1 MTATSEQLGA
11 SPSVS
16 SSAVR
21 LSWPLLLAAAGVGL
35 LNAGSLSLGMA
46 YLQINAL
53 ALVTL
58 AVPHLLVQAGI
69 LLPLS
74 LLTARKLLRGHQE
87 GWAYLVLLLL
97 AGAVLTNIGTIL
109 GSWWSGGSIGS

>member
-1 MTATSEQLGA
+1 MTVTSEQL
-11 SPSVS
+11 SPSPGVS
-16 SSAVR
+16 PSAVR

-46 YLQINAL
+46 YLRINAL
-53 ALVTL
+53 ALVML
-58 AVPHLLVQAGI
+58 AVPHLLVQAVV

-74 LLTARKLLRGHQE
+74 LLTARKLLREHQE
-87 GWAYLVLLLL
+87 GWAYLLLLLL

-109 GSWWSGGSIGS
+109 GSWWSGSPLGS